1 MSPSGV
7 DPTDGLT
14 QWTERHLSMVVA
26 VAGHA
31 LPDPAL
37 ALDAASEA
45 LAKAFNE
52 APIDPPAD
60 EHGELRAA
68 LEALDNVVHRTLT
81 DARVPSAERLRHRE
95 PIPTTLTAQQQAG
108 IASLYRLPLDERPLA
123 DRFAAILERHASPV
137 AELRRIAGSG
147 LVQRPQVL
155 TGRATEEHSSP

>member
-14 QWTERHLSMVVA
+14 QWTERHLSIVVA

-31 LPDPAL
+31 FPDPAL

-52 APIDPPAD
+52 APIEPPVG

-68 LEALDNVVHRTLT
+68 LEALENVVHRTLT
-81 DARVPSAERLRHRE
+81 DARVPRAERLRHRE

-108 IASLYRLPLDERPLA
+108 IASLFRLRLDESPLA
-123 DRFAAILERHASPV
+123 DQFAAIMERHAPPV
-137 AELRRIAGSG
+137 AELLRRIAGSD
-147 LVQRPQVL
+147 LVQRPAAP
-155 TGRATEEHSSP
+155 GRATEEHSSP